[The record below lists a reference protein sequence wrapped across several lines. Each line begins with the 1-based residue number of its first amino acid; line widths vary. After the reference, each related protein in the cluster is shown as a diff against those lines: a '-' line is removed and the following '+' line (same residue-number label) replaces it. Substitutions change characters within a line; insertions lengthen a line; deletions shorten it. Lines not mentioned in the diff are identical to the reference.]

1 MNNLRQIGLALHGYH
16 EAVGSLPPGRYQLYD
31 PRYTGPNPPCSA
43 TSVDKSFLVQILP
56 YIDNL
61 PLFNAINQNLAI
73 LGPENTTV
81 WSVSISAFA
90 CPSDVA
96 AGAPHVLN
104 PAYLPTSGIPGLAGD
119 RYLMVYTS
127 YAGCF
132 GSLNTRALPTE
143 STNCFVASQKIA
155 QNDGCFNDRSPIR
168 FASVT
173 DGLCQ
178 TICGAERTN
187 FIDQFDKYGWY
198 VTGNLGDTLFTALDP
213 PNLFDAAGSGQPVPG
228 SASSFHPGGL
238 NVLMCDAS
246 ARFIKSSIQSWQ
258 FDLLRLRPAGA
269 TINPGGW
276 WENLPTPGVWQHLA
290 THRQRDCFSRRLL
303 KPASARGGHGVR
315 GRPTGAS
322 EWGARQSLSST

>member
-1 MNNLRQIGLALHGYH
+1 MQRNLSRQEL
-16 EAVGSLPPGRYQLYD
+16 
-31 PRYTGPNPPCSA
+31 PCSD
-43 TSVDKSFLVQILP
+43 TSIHRQFAALQRH
-56 YIDNL
+56 
-61 PLFNAINQNLAI
+61 Q
-73 LGPENTTV
+73 PEPGNSWPGKHNGV
-81 WSVSISAFA
+81 VGIHFGLCMSQRCRRGCA
-90 CPSDVA
+90 
-96 AGAPHVLN
+96 HVLN

-290 THRQRDCFSRRLL
+290 TR
-303 KPASARGGHGVR
+303 AGNEIVSADDY
-315 GRPTGAS
+315 
-322 EWGARQSLSST
+322 